1 MIDTANPT
9 VRVTQGLNKGEWN
22 IYLDYAD
29 ELVKKSEG
37 KIAPLDIAG
46 TAFYRPRK
54 DISVDMGR
62 TSVENLKGK
71 ELFFTLTAPEDRVLG
86 IGNVFRGQKYTR
98 SGPVVISKGEDMNL
112 ELIKELGLEPEPMMQ
127 TIGQESVLSF
137 AGLSKRNFRKLFRKK
152 KAPIREAKQY
162 EGKGVYMMIDPS
174 KFGNRV
180 DNAWQKYADS
190 YMTDSE
196 AGAVRIRYD
205 KDGITTDKLEF
216 VMDLKNN
223 KRGRIKEYASE
234 FNVEYIE
241 GKKPWSIKCD
251 LAIPCATQN

>member
-1 MIDTANPT
+1 MKPTKKKPAKRGTTSYSDPMVNKLMGLKYRINDAFRDGRVPQLEVIDTANPT

-152 KAPIREAKQY
+152 KK
-162 EGKGVYMMIDPS
+162 S
-174 KFGNRV
+174 
-180 DNAWQKYADS
+180 
-190 YMTDSE
+190 
-196 AGAVRIRYD
+196 RIE
-205 KDGITTDKLEF
+205 K
-216 VMDLKNN
+216 KN
-223 KRGRIKEYASE
+223 
-234 FNVEYIE
+234 F
-241 GKKPWSIKCD
+241 
-251 LAIPCATQN
+251 